1 MSQHANSQQR
11 ESMKSSN
18 KKKKSWAVLF
28 HDCVK
33 TQLYTCIFEMW
44 QWFHAL
50 LLPLGELRAF
60 LKNSLPEIQCICADY
75 YICTLYFQAARL
87 WWCSKKTFK
96 IL

>member
-44 QWFHAL
+44 Q
-50 LLPLGELRAF
+50 
-60 LKNSLPEIQCICADY
+60 
-75 YICTLYFQAARL
+75 
-87 WWCSKKTFK
+87 
-96 IL
+96 